1 MDIEECAAEEADRA
15 VYTFTFADTGIGI
28 NPEFVDKIFD
38 AFSREYD
45 SRMEQAEGTG
55 LGMAIT
61 KKVMDMLGGTV
72 SVESQVGRGTTF
84 TVVLPVQIGRIT
96 PAGIQLPHARVLIA
110 DADREVCE
118 SSSRFLGECGISADW
133 AVSGHEALSKAEEAH
148 ASGRDYRAVILD
160 GQLTDISGVDTAR
173 LIREK
178 TGDASPILAISAY
191 DWSDIEPAAKAA
203 GVRGFLQKPLFRSTL
218 AASLKKYLLDQD
230 TDQTEDVQKQSFD
243 FTGKTFLLADD
254 NELNREIAEVL
265 LTSTGAVIDS
275 VCNGLQCVEKFTG
288 SPEGYYDLILMDI
301 QMPQMNG
308 YTATHKI
315 RELSRSDARTVP
327 ILAMTADAFS
337 EDIEAAMAVGMNAHL
352 AKPLDINLVI
362 RTISR
367 FLNR

>member
-1 MDIEECAAEEADRA
+1 M
-15 VYTFTFADTGIGI
+15 
-28 NPEFVDKIFD
+28 
-38 AFSREYD
+38 
-45 SRMEQAEGTG
+45 
-55 LGMAIT
+55 
-61 KKVMDMLGGTV
+61 
-72 SVESQVGRGTTF
+72 
-84 TVVLPVQIGRIT
+84 
-96 PAGIQLPHARVLIA
+96 
-110 DADREVCE
+110 
-118 SSSRFLGECGISADW
+118 
-133 AVSGHEALSKAEEAH
+133 
-148 ASGRDYRAVILD
+148 
-160 GQLTDISGVDTAR
+160 
-173 LIREK
+173 
-178 TGDASPILAISAY
+178 
-191 DWSDIEPAAKAA
+191 
-203 GVRGFLQKPLFRSTL
+203 
-218 AASLKKYLLDQD
+218 
-230 TDQTEDVQKQSFD
+230 
-243 FTGKTFLLADD
+243 LADD

-308 YTATHKI
+308 YTATQKI